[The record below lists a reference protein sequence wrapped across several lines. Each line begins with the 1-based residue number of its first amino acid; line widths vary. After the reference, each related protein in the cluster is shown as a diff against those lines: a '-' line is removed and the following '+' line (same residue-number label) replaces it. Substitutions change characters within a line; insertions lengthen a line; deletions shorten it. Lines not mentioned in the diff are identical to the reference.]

1 MCIDILFIVQH
12 IKFQL
17 SMLCQHAKSM
27 TDFTEYNNISDCNL
41 FKLRTFNTKWE
52 ENLIFVLNAILNY
65 HSKYCNSQRCLKFF
79 FKWCWKCYAD
89 ASKMDTTVC
98 IVWRVKAIY
107 IYQAMT
113 LTKGSVLWNGL
124 PQSDNIASPTFSE
137 KNRNPLNLSL
147 YLHLSNMSDLILRQF
162 KNA

>member
-1 MCIDILFIVQH
+1 MPAKNFWPSLSANSKIKNCNPYFIVIMRCFPFIVSTDRSRSLVCSSGADH
-12 IKFQL
+12 LKILKFQL
-17 SMLCQHAKSM
+17 IYP
-27 TDFTEYNNISDCNL
+27 T
-41 FKLRTFNTKWE
+41 
-52 ENLIFVLNAILNY
+52 
-65 HSKYCNSQRCLKFF
+65 
-79 FKWCWKCYAD
+79 
-89 ASKMDTTVC
+89 
-98 IVWRVKAIY
+98 KAIY

-113 LTKGSVLWNGL
+113 LTKDSVLWNGL